1 MPTVATASLDLLE
14 PDEQFRPARKP
25 PAPRRAALPT
35 MAPGQLWLVE
45 TGAAGAPLRGFE
57 RDAFNAANVVIYDR
71 ALTAFVAAALPLGSY
86 AEPSR
91 AAERAL
97 DEAEFDRV
105 LRLVLDGWS
114 VMRLLR
120 GEPTAIERGD
130 RLRRVAAQLRVAGLA
145 ADLPVR
151 LITTEAAGTSAV
163 TKTALGDLAG
173 ALHHGHYDRRVT
185 AIFATRQTTGASPL
199 RAVVDNGLAG

>member
-1 MPTVATASLDLLE
+1 MPTVSTASLDLLE
-14 PDEQFRPARKP
+14 PDERFRPGRTT
-25 PAPRRAALPT
+25 APRRATLPT

-45 TGAAGAPLRGFE
+45 TGAAGAPLRAFE

-105 LRLVLDGWS
+105 LRLALDGWS
-114 VMRLLR
+114 VLRLL
-120 GEPTAIERGD
+120 GDEPTAAQRGD
-130 RLRRVAAQLRVAGLA
+130 RLRRVAAQLHGAGLA

-151 LITTEAAGTSAV
+151 LITGGAEMSAV
-163 TKTALGDLAG
+163 TETALGDLAG
-173 ALHHGHYDRRVT
+173 APPRGHYDRRVT
-185 AIFATRQTTGASPL
+185 AIFAIRPATGTGPL

>member
-1 MPTVATASLDLLE
+1 MPTVSTAALDLLE
-14 PDEQFRPARKP
+14 PDERFRPARTT
-25 PAPRRAALPT
+25 APRRAALPT

-45 TGAAGAPLRGFE
+45 TGAAGAPLRAFE

-71 ALTAFVAAALPLGSY
+71 ALTAFVASALPLGSY

-97 DEAEFDRV
+97 HEAEFERV
-105 LRLVLDGWS
+105 LRLTLDGWS
-114 VMRLLR
+114 VMRLLG
-120 GEPTAIERGD
+120 GEPTAGQRRD
-130 RLRRVAAQLRVAGLA
+130 RLRRIAAQLHDAGLA

-151 LITTEAAGTSAV
+151 LITEAAEKSAV
-163 TKTALGDLAG
+163 TETALGDLAE
-173 ALHHGHYDRRVT
+173 ALHDGHYNRRVT

>member
-1 MPTVATASLDLLE
+1 MPTVSTAVLDLIE
-14 PDEQFRPARKP
+14 PDEQFRPARTTGP
-25 PAPRRAALPT
+25 GRATLPA

-45 TGAAGAPLRGFE
+45 TGAAGAPLPAFE

-97 DEAEFDRV
+97 DEAEFERV
-105 LRLVLDGWS
+105 LRLTLDGWS
-114 VMRLLR
+114 VMRLL
-120 GEPTAIERGD
+120 GGDATAAQRGD
-130 RLRRVAAQLRVAGLA
+130 RLRRVAAQLRGAGLA
-145 ADLPVR
+145 AELPVR
-151 LITTEAAGTSAV
+151 LITEPAEMSAV
-163 TKTALGDLAG
+163 TETALGDLAG
-173 ALHHGHYDRRVT
+173 ALHRRHYDRRVT
-185 AIFATRQTTGASPL
+185 AIFATRQTTGAGPL